1 MSFKKCEALLKNYN
15 NFKMGLELGNDEE
28 TKRIFSNLEKAIDFL
43 GDEEFIGIITM
54 HYFDK
59 LTMECIAEIY
69 DVSVVTV
76 YAQKKKLVNKLAS
89 IIFSDDVIREILMH
103 EETAN

>member
-15 NFKMGLELGNDEE
+15 NFKMGLELGNDKE
-28 TKRIFSNLEKAIDFL
+28 TERFFSNLEKAIEFL

-59 LTMECIAEIY
+59 LTMERIAEIY

-76 YAQKKKLVNKLAS
+76 YAQKTKLVNKIVS
-89 IIFSDDVIREILMH
+89 IILSDDVIREILAD
-103 EETAN
+103 EKKTN

>member
-15 NFKMGLELGNDEE
+15 NFKIGLELGNDEE
-28 TKRIFSNLEKAIDFL
+28 TKRLFSNLEKAIDFL
-43 GDEEFIGIITM
+43 EDEEFIGVITM

-89 IIFSDDVIREILMH
+89 IIFSDDVIREILTH